1 MYLKSIA
8 DDSKI
13 ACDEIKNA
21 TDSASTNVLTN
32 LHNKTLRYKMDCYIL
47 HTVLLLNILL
57 CIITIICFH
66 SAKHRSKL
74 KNHVAILKI

>member
-1 MYLKSIA
+1 MNNETCQCECKNYCMWKTYYGRNPTTCICENGMYLKSIA

-32 LHNKTLRYKMDCYIL
+32 LHNK
-47 HTVLLLNILL
+47 NI
-57 CIITIICFH
+57 
-66 SAKHRSKL
+66 
-74 KNHVAILKI
+74 KI